1 MFFSYLI
8 VEKHMHSI
16 SNINVN
22 RFREIS
28 DNYDVFFVDLWGVL
42 HNGVECHKD
51 ALVTLEQLKKKN
63 KTIILISNAPRP
75 SKTVSFFLEK
85 LKLPKHIYDFLI
97 TSGDMTREYLISNC
111 KNKTI
116 YHLGPERDK
125 DLFNDMLI
133 KIATNKEEC
142 DEIICTG
149 LFDSENEN
157 IQKYNEELS
166 YFRKNHRRLI
176 CANPDEVVVRGTK
189 MEYCAGAL
197 ANKYKYMGG
206 EVVYF
211 GKPYLDIYYSA
222 LQKLDI
228 FEKFKEKKIKL
239 FSIGDNLKTDIQGA
253 NMLGIDSLLILN
265 GIYKD
270 FFKKNAIDF
279 EKLKQSTKI
288 SNLKINYYQENLL
301 W

>member
-42 HNGVECHKD
+42 HNGVECHKE

-85 LKLPKHIYDFLI
+85 LKLPKHIYDLLI

-125 DLFNDMLI
+125 DLFNDLLI
-133 KIATNKEEC
+133 KISTNKDEC

-157 IQKYNEELS
+157 IQKYNEELY

-197 ANKYKYMGG
+197 ANKYKHMGG

>member
-8 VEKHMHSI
+8 VEKHMNSI

-42 HNGVECHKD
+42 HNGVECHKE

-125 DLFNDMLI
+125 DLFNDLLI
-133 KIATNKEEC
+133 KISTNKEEC

-197 ANKYKYMGG
+197 ANNYKYMGG

-270 FFKKNAIDF
+270 FFKKNVIDF

>member
-1 MFFSYLI
+1 
-8 VEKHMHSI
+8 MHYI
-16 SNINVN
+16 SNVN
-22 RFREIS
+22 ISRFREIC

-42 HNGVECHKD
+42 HNGVECHKE
-51 ALVTLEQLKKKN
+51 ALITLEHLKKKN

-75 SKTVSFFLEK
+75 STTVSLFLEK

-97 TSGDMTREYLISNC
+97 TSGDLTREYLISNC

-116 YHLGPERDK
+116 YHLGPQRDK
-125 DLFNDMLI
+125 DLFNNLLI
-133 KIATNKEEC
+133 KISNKKEEC

-149 LFDSENEN
+149 LFNSENEN
-157 IQKYNEELS
+157 IEKYNDELS
-166 YFRKNHRRLI
+166 SFKKNKLRLI

-197 ANKYKYMGG
+197 ANEYKKIGG
-206 EVVYF
+206 EVLYF

-222 LQKLDI
+222 LKKINVL
-228 FEKFKEKKIKL
+228 EKFEEKKIQL
-239 FSIGDNLKTDIQGA
+239 FSIGDNLKTDIKGA
-253 NMLGIDSLLILN
+253 NMLNIDSLLVLN

-270 FFKKNAIDF
+270 FFRNNALDF
-279 EKLKQSTKI
+279 EKLKQSTDTT
-288 SNLKINYYQENLL
+288 NLKINYYQENLL